1 MTTIDTRVVMVMMM
15 MLLLLLFPKVRIL
28 PGFVLVVAYVRHAF
42 LIAINGLPVHSI
54 DDVQQASATVR

>member
-1 MTTIDTRVVMVMMM
+1 MVMMM
-15 MLLLLLFPKVRIL
+15 MLLLLSFPKVRIL